1 MSLLFESIR
10 IENGIIHHLEL
21 HQQRIERSLIK
32 LKSAK
37 PIDLKQFTS
46 TLNIPKK
53 GIHKLRISYDLERI
67 EEYQIKPYILRSVK
81 TLELIECNEIE
92 YDLKFEDR
100 SQINELSKSSKA
112 DEIIIVKN
120 GMITDASISNILFS
134 SNGQWFTPDTPIL
147 EGTARAHLIE
157 TGAIRSIPVELKNL
171 KNYDSFCFVNAL
183 NPFETTQKHPIELLL
198 NH

>member
-10 IENGIIHHLEL
+10 IENGIIYHLEL
-21 HQQRIERSLIK
+21 HQKRIERSLIK
-32 LKSAK
+32 LGSSN
-37 PIDLKQFTS
+37 PIDLKQFNP
-46 TLNIPKK
+46 TLDIPEK
-53 GIHKLRISYDLERI
+53 GIHKLRISYDLMGIQEH
-67 EEYQIKPYILRSVK
+67 QIIPYILRTVKSV
-81 TLELIECNEIE
+81 ELMECNEIV

-100 SQINELSKSSKA
+100 LLINQLTKNSKA

-134 SNGQWFTPDTPIL
+134 SNDQWFTPDTPLL

-157 TGAIRSIPVELKNL
+157 TGAIRSIPISLKDL
-171 KNYDSFCFVNAL
+171 KHFDSFCFVNAL

-198 NH
+198 NN